1 MSAVLIDTNVIV
13 DLLRGDPDWM
23 QWSATKV
30 DLARTQQPLCIN
42 IVVYAELCSH
52 RQIQSQID
60 SFLHDMAIQ
69 IPAISTTAALA
80 AAQAFLQYRQRG
92 GSKTGVLPDFF
103 IGAQAQAEGWT
114 LLTRDAAR
122 YKTYFPEIQLICP
135 A

>member
-13 DLLRGDPDWM
+13 DLLKADPDWM
-23 QWSATKV
+23 PWSANQLA
-30 DLARTQQPLCIN
+30 LARQQMPLRIN

-52 RQIQSQID
+52 RQTQSQID
-60 SFLHDMAIQ
+60 DFLRDADIQ

-80 AAQAFLQYRQRG
+80 AAKAFLQYRQRG
-92 GSKTGVLPDFF
+92 GGKTGVLPDFF

-122 YKTYFPEIQLICP
+122 YKTYFPDIKLICP